1 MHSISTK
8 TIIETFQEYFSISSF
23 GRKHKWSFYNVLV
36 FHKLY
41 KVCVT
46 QGQDENY
53 IPGSQNFLR
62 PKFHLNLLRCRCKYS
77 KPFSNSYK
85 TLERSV
91 TKVRHWELLWIRCNT
106 LVAWQR
112 LHVVLISRQK
122 ELYVVLEAT
131 KFDLESDE
139 VLCSPPR
146 YLNCKLNGKLLKQR
160 SFGFPTKAP
169 KCWNTPPEVS
179 MIIIINIRGQIENRP
194 LQNTRSAGRK
204 RLTTGC

>member
-1 MHSISTK
+1 MTHGHDKNRTRQSEIPLA
-8 TIIETFQEYFSISSF
+8 FS
-23 GRKHKWSFYNVLV
+23 
-36 FHKLY
+36 
-41 KVCVT
+41 
-46 QGQDENY
+46 
-53 IPGSQNFLR
+53 
-62 PKFHLNLLRCRCKYS
+62 PKFHLNLPKCRCKNS
-77 KPFSNSYK
+77 KRFSNFRPSQLPRQSSTNSYK
-85 TLERSV
+85 TIQRSV

-204 RLTTGC
+204 RLTAGC

>member
-62 PKFHLNLLRCRCKYS
+62 PKFHLNLLRCRCKNS
-77 KPFSNSYK
+77 KPFSNFRPPQLPRQSSANSYK

-91 TKVRHWELLWIRCNT
+91 TKVRHWELLWIRYNT
-106 LVAWQR
+106 LVARQR
-112 LHVVLISRQK
+112 LNVVLISRQK
-122 ELYVVLEAT
+122 ELRVVLEAT

-139 VLCSPPR
+139 VLCNSPPR
-146 YLNCKLNGKLLKQR
+146 YLN
-160 SFGFPTKAP
+160 
-169 KCWNTPPEVS
+169 
-179 MIIIINIRGQIENRP
+179 
-194 LQNTRSAGRK
+194 
-204 RLTTGC
+204 